1 MGATKVEGLTL
12 VEPYNGEQEYYERVV
27 ALLNF
32 GAVNKD
38 GLLLSVMIKS
48 DLDVVELKMF
58 KKLLDWAYFTDDMVT
73 SLRRLIRL
81 LLARST
87 ESSRPSQSYWMLD
100 QVIGD
105 DGKSPEEI
113 VNELLR
119 YAFIIDE
126 EETEH
131 LVVLLLGI
139 GAQLCKK
146 EALYRLL
153 REVKLLPEIATKMR
167 AS

>member
-1 MGATKVEGLTL
+1 MKVEGLTL
-12 VEPYNGEQEYYERVV
+12 VEQYNGENGDQEFYERMV
-27 ALLNF
+27 ALLNL

-38 GLLLSVMIKS
+38 GLLLSVMTRS
-48 DLDVVELKMF
+48 NLDILELKMF
-58 KKLLDWAYFTDDMVT
+58 KKLIDWAYFTDDMVA
-73 SLRRLIRL
+73 SLRRLIRE
-81 LLARST
+81 LLARRTHSGFL
-87 ESSRPSQSYWMLD
+87 SSYWILD
-100 QVIGD
+100 KVVGD

-126 EETEH
+126 KEAEH

-139 GAQLCKK
+139 GAQPRKK

-153 REVKLLPEIATKMR
+153 REAKLLPEIATKMM